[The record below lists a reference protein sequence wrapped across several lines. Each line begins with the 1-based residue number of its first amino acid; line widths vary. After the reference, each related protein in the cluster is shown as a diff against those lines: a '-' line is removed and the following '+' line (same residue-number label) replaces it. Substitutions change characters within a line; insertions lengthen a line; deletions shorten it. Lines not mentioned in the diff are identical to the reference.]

1 MTSLI
6 NSLLPHISQNKHLKV
21 LVCYGSQTG
30 NVEAVS
36 KSLFS
41 RIVITYKTIKTMNE
55 ITDLKQLEEYDYV
68 IFLVSTTGDGE
79 FPDNAYSFWKL
90 FRKWRDPLDFEYCIF
105 GFGDSNYRSFAH
117 TAKCLSRKLE
127 KLAGEPFQKQAVIDD
142 AFDSSEKLETALTE
156 TIDFIHNKKTE
167 INNWFINKMTS

>member
-1 MTSLI
+1 MSSLL
-6 NSLLPHISQNKHLKV
+6 NNLLPHISQNKHLKI

-41 RIVITYKTIKTMNE
+41 RIAITDKTLKTMNE
-55 ITDLKQLEEYDYV
+55 ITDLKQLENYDYV

-79 FPDNAYSFWKL
+79 FPDNAYSFWKI
-90 FRKWRDPLDFEYCIF
+90 FRKWRDPLDFEYCII

-117 TAKCLSRKLE
+117 TSKCLSRKLE
-127 KLAGEPFQKQAVIDD
+127 RLAGKPFQKQAVIDD
-142 AFDSSEKLETALTE
+142 AFDSSEQLENALKE
-156 TIDFIHNKKTE
+156 TVDFIHEKKTE
-167 INNWFINKMTS
+167 INNWFVNKMTS